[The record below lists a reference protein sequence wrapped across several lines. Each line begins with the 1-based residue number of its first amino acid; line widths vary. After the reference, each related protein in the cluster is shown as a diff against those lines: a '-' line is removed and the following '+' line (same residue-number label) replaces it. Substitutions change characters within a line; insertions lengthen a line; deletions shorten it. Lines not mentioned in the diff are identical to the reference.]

1 LNGSRVF
8 FNTLLFFCR
17 TEDIMHL
24 KKIYPTYFMIIPL
37 IVFTIFFLIP
47 STIGYLY
54 AFTDWN
60 PYVEKIKFVGFEN
73 FVEIFQNRS
82 LTTAFINTVVIAV
95 VKTVFVTVIG
105 VGIALLLNRGFRT
118 NKMLRTVYFMPA
130 IFSALI
136 VGLIFSGLFDTQ
148 NGVIN
153 QVLGAIGVK
162 DAQIEWLGSR
172 WPALTVVNAAEIWR
186 SAGYGVVITL
196 AALQAI
202 PADYLEAAKM
212 DGANGWQRFRHI
224 ILPMIM
230 PAVNVNILFSLIYGL
245 KMFDLILILTGG
257 GPGHETESFGTLILS
272 EMSRDRYS
280 QSVSINLIFSIM
292 LVIVAILFQKYSK
305 KWEAK
310 E

>member
-1 LNGSRVF
+1 MRKN
-8 FNTLLFFCR
+8 
-17 TEDIMHL
+17 
-24 KKIYPTYFMIIPL
+24 KIYPAYFMIIPL
-37 IVFTIFFLIP
+37 TVFTIFFLIP

-73 FVEIFQNRS
+73 FVEIFQNKS
-82 LTTAFINTVVIAV
+82 LTTAFVNTVVIAV

-172 WPALTVVNAAEIWR
+172 WPALAVVNAAEIWR
-186 SAGYGVVITL
+186 SAGYGIVITL
-196 AALQAI
+196 AALQSI

-212 DGANGWQRFRHI
+212 DGANSWQRFRHI

-292 LVIVAILFQKYSK
+292 LVIVAILYQKQSK

>member
-1 LNGSRVF
+1 
-8 FNTLLFFCR
+8 
-17 TEDIMHL
+17 MHL

-73 FVEIFQNRS
+73 FVEIFQNKS
-82 LTTAFINTVVIAV
+82 LSTAFVNTVVIAV

-118 NKMLRTVYFMPA
+118 NKILRTVYFMPA

-196 AALQAI
+196 AALQSI

>member
-1 LNGSRVF
+1 
-8 FNTLLFFCR
+8 
-17 TEDIMHL
+17 MHL

-212 DGANGWQRFRHI
+212 DGANGWQRFRNI

>member
-1 LNGSRVF
+1 
-8 FNTLLFFCR
+8 
-17 TEDIMHL
+17 
-24 KKIYPTYFMIIPL
+24 MIIPL

>member
-1 LNGSRVF
+1 
-8 FNTLLFFCR
+8 
-17 TEDIMHL
+17 MHL

-37 IVFTIFFLIP
+37 IVFTVFFLIP

-73 FVEIFQNRS
+73 FVEIFQNKS
-82 LTTAFINTVVIAV
+82 LTTAFVNTVVIAV

-172 WPALTVVNAAEIWR
+172 WPALAVVNAAEIWR
-186 SAGYGVVITL
+186 SAGYGIVITL
-196 AALQAI
+196 AALQSI

-212 DGANGWQRFRHI
+212 DGANSWQRFRHI

-292 LVIVAILFQKYSK
+292 LVIVAILYQKQSK

>member
-1 LNGSRVF
+1 
-8 FNTLLFFCR
+8 
-17 TEDIMHL
+17 I
-24 KKIYPTYFMIIPL
+24 
-37 IVFTIFFLIP
+37 
-47 STIGYLY
+47 
-54 AFTDWN
+54 AF
-60 PYVEKIKFVGFEN
+60 
-73 FVEIFQNRS
+73 
-82 LTTAFINTVVIAV
+82 
-95 VKTVFVTVIG
+95 VKTIFVTVIG

-118 NKMLRTVYFMPA
+118 SKMLRTVYFMPA

-153 QVLGAIGVK
+153 QLLGTLGAK
-162 DAQIEWLGSR
+162 DSQIEWLGSR
-172 WPALTVVNAAEIWR
+172 WPALTVINVAEIWR

-196 AALQAI
+196 AALQSI
-202 PADYLEAAKM
+202 PADYLEAAKI
-212 DGANGWQRFRHI
+212 DGASGWQRFKHI

-272 EMSRDRYS
+272 EMSRDRYA
-280 QSVSINLIFSIM
+280 QSVAINLIFSIM
-292 LVIVAILFQKYSK
+292 LVIVAISFQKYSK

-310 E
+310 EE

>member
-1 LNGSRVF
+1 
-8 FNTLLFFCR
+8 
-17 TEDIMHL
+17 
-24 KKIYPTYFMIIPL
+24 MIIPL

-47 STIGYLY
+47 STVGYLY

-60 PYVEKIKFVGFEN
+60 PYVEQIKFVGFEN
-73 FVEIFQNRS
+73 FIEILKNKS
-82 LTTAFINTVVIAV
+82 LTTAFVNTVVIAV

-105 VGIALLLNRGFRT
+105 IGIALLLNRGFRT
-118 NKMLRTVYFMPA
+118 NKLLRTVYFMPA

-153 QVLGAIGVK
+153 QVLGSLGVQ

-196 AALQAI
+196 AALQSI
-202 PADYLEAAKM
+202 PSDYLEAAKV
-212 DGANGWQRFRHI
+212 DGANSWQRFRHI

-272 EMSRDRYS
+272 EMSRDRYA
-280 QSVSINLIFSIM
+280 QSVSINLLFSVM
-292 LVIVAILFQKYSK
+292 LVVVAILYQKNSK

-310 E
+310 ET

>member
-1 LNGSRVF
+1 
-8 FNTLLFFCR
+8 
-17 TEDIMHL
+17 
-24 KKIYPTYFMIIPL
+24 MIIPL

-73 FVEIFQNRS
+73 FIEIFQNRS
-82 LTTAFINTVVIAV
+82 LSTAFVNTVVIAV

-118 NKMLRTVYFMPA
+118 NKALRTVYFMPA

-153 QVLGAIGVK
+153 QVLGTIGVK

-196 AALQAI
+196 AALQSI

>member
-1 LNGSRVF
+1 
-8 FNTLLFFCR
+8 
-17 TEDIMHL
+17 MHL

-196 AALQAI
+196 AALQSI

-310 E
+310 DS

>member
-153 QVLGAIGVK
+153 QVLGAVGVK